1 MSTKIIIIGG
11 DAAGMSAASKVR
23 REMQDAELVVFEKSP
38 HISYAA
44 CGMPYWFNGV
54 VKSEADLLALTL
66 EDARNK
72 RGIDV
77 RVGHE
82 VTAIDPAAKTVTV
95 HNWADG
101 ESWAEP
107 YDKLVIATGASAVRP
122 PLPGLD
128 LPGVFTLRSLED
140 GQRIKARLETHTPK
154 RGVIIG
160 AGYIGLEVAEA
171 FHDLG
176 MATTVIEMLPQIMP
190 NMDGEIVAPI
200 AEHLAEKGVDLRTS
214 TKVTG
219 VRAQGEALVVET
231 DSGEVAADMV
241 LVSVGVKPNSELAR
255 DAGLALGPRNA
266 IRVDEHLR
274 TSDPDIYAAGD
285 CVAYRHLV
293 LDEDV
298 WIPLAPS
305 ANKGGR
311 IVGENLV
318 GENSTFPGI
327 LGTAVVKVFDYSL
340 AVTGLTE
347 RQAQEHQEKT
357 GSFQGGVA
365 SATIKGASLPHYY
378 PGGAPVTVKIVLERA
393 TGRILGAQL
402 ASKSDISK
410 RADIFAVALT
420 AGMTVQ
426 QFGNLDLTYAPPF
439 APVYDPV
446 IVAAN
451 VAVKKVAG

>member
-23 REMQDAELVVFEKSP
+23 REMKDAELIVFERSQ

-54 VKSEADLLALTL
+54 VKAEADLLALTL

-82 VTAIDPAAKTVTV
+82 VTAIDRAASTVTV
-95 HNWADG
+95 KKLESG
-101 ESWAEP
+101 ETWAEP

-122 PLPGLD
+122 PIPGLD
-128 LPGVFTLRSLED
+128 LPGVFVLRTLED
-140 GQRIKARLETHTPK
+140 GQRIKAHLDAHKPQ

-160 AGYIGLEVAEA
+160 AGYIGLEMAES
-171 FHDLG
+171 FHALG

-190 NMDGEIVAPI
+190 NMDAEMVAPI
-200 AEHLAEKGVDLRTS
+200 AQHLAEKGVDVRTGA
-214 TKVTG
+214 KVTAI
-219 VRAQGEALVVET
+219 RAENGALTVET
-231 DSGEVAADMV
+231 DGGPVAADMV

-255 DAGLALGPRNA
+255 DAGLALSARHA
-266 IRVDEHLR
+266 IAVDEHLR
-274 TSDPDIYAAGD
+274 TSDPAIYAAGD

-293 LDEDV
+293 LNEDV

-318 GENSTFPGI
+318 GENTTFPGI

-347 RQAQEHQEKT
+347 RQAKEHQEKT
-357 GSFQGGVA
+357 GKFQGGVA
-365 SATIKGASLPHYY
+365 SATITGGSLPHYY
-378 PGGAPVTVKIVLERA
+378 PGGAPVTVKVVLEKA

-402 ASKSDISK
+402 VSQSDVSK
-410 RADIFAVALT
+410 RADIFAVAIT
-420 AGMTVQ
+420 AGMTVEE
-426 QFGNLDLTYAPPF
+426 FGLLDLTYAPPF

-451 VAVKKVAG
+451 VAIKKVGG

>member
-1 MSTKIIIIGG
+1 MSTKIVIIGG

-23 REMQDAELVVFEKSP
+23 RGMKEAELVVFEKSP

-54 VKSEADLLALTL
+54 VKQESDLLALTL
-66 EDARNK
+66 ENARNK

-77 RVGHE
+77 RIGHE
-82 VTAIDPAAKTVTV
+82 VTAIDRAAKTVTV
-95 HNWADG
+95 KKLESG
-101 ESWAEP
+101 ESWAES

-122 PLPGLD
+122 PIPGLD
-128 LPGVFTLRSLED
+128 LPNVFTLRSLED
-140 GQRIKARLETHTPK
+140 GQRIKAHLESDRPK
-154 RGVIIG
+154 RGIIIG

-176 MATTVIEMLPQIMP
+176 MQTTVIEMLPQIMP
-190 NMDGEIVAPI
+190 NMDAEIVAPI
-200 AEHLAEKGVDLRTS
+200 AEHVVEKGVDLRTS

-219 VRAQGEALVVET
+219 LRAGDDGLIVET
-231 DSGEVAADMV
+231 DSGEVATDMV
-241 LVSVGVKPNSELAR
+241 LVSVGVKPNSELTR

-266 IRVDEHLR
+266 ITVDAHLR

-285 CVAYRHLV
+285 CVAYRHQILG
-293 LDEDV
+293 EDV

-318 GENSTFPGI
+318 GEGTTFPGI

-347 RQAQEHQEKT
+347 RQATEQQEKT
-357 GSFQGGVA
+357 GQFAGGVA
-365 SATIKGASLPHYY
+365 ASTITGGSKPHYY
-378 PGGAPVTVKIVLERA
+378 PGGAPVTVKTVIEKA
-393 TGRILGAQL
+393 TGRLLGAQL
-402 ASKSDISK
+402 ASKSDVSK

-451 VAVKKVAG
+451 VAVKKVSG

>member
-23 REMQDAELVVFEKSP
+23 REMKDAELVVFEKSP

-54 VKSEADLLALTL
+54 VKQESDLLALTL
-66 EDARNK
+66 ENARTK

-95 HNWADG
+95 KKLESG
-101 ESWAEP
+101 ESWAES
-107 YDKLVIATGASAVRP
+107 YDKLMIATGASAVRP
-122 PLPGLD
+122 PIDGLD
-128 LPGVFTLRSLED
+128 LPNVFTLRSLSD
-140 GQRIKARLETHTPK
+140 GQRIKAHLENDQPK

-176 MATTVIEMLPQIMP
+176 MQTTVIEMLPQIMP
-190 NMDGEIVAPI
+190 TMDAEIVAPI
-200 AEHLAEKGVDLRTS
+200 ADHVVEKGVDLRLGTQ
-214 TKVTG
+214 VTAI
-219 VRAQGEALVVET
+219 RAADDGSLIVET
-231 DSGEVAADMV
+231 NSGEVATDMV
-241 LVSVGVKPNSELAR
+241 LVSVGVKPNSELAK
-255 DAGLALGPRNA
+255 DAGLSLSARNA
-266 IRVDEHLR
+266 IAVDAHLR

-318 GENSTFPGI
+318 GEETHLPRHLGHGGGQSLRLQLGRHRADRGPGP
-327 LGTAVVKVFDYSL
+327 GKR
-340 AVTGLTE
+340 
-347 RQAQEHQEKT
+347 RQ
-357 GSFQGGVA
+357 V
-365 SATIKGASLPHYY
+365 
-378 PGGAPVTVKIVLERA
+378 PGRR
-393 TGRILGAQL
+393 GRGHHHRGQL
-402 ASKSDISK
+402 APLLSWR
-410 RADIFAVALT
+410 RAGYGQSR
-420 AGMTVQ
+420 AGKGHRPHPGCAIGQ
-426 QFGNLDLTYAPPF
+426 
-439 APVYDPV
+439 PVRR
-446 IVAAN
+446 
-451 VAVKKVAG
+451 G

>member
-1 MSTKIIIIGG
+1 MTTKIIIIGG

-23 REMQDAELVVFEKSP
+23 REMKDAELIVFEKSP

-54 VKSEADLLALTL
+54 VKQESDLLALTL
-66 EDARNK
+66 DDARTK

-82 VTAIDPAAKTVTV
+82 VTAINRAAKTVTV
-95 HNWADG
+95 KKLASG
-101 ESWAEP
+101 ESRDEP
-107 YDKLVIATGASAVRP
+107 YDKLVIATGASAIRP
-122 PLPGLD
+122 PIPGLE
-128 LPGVFTLRSLED
+128 LPGVFVLRTLED
-140 GQRIKARLETHTPK
+140 GQRIKAHLEQHKPQ

-160 AGYIGLEVAEA
+160 AGYIGLEMAES

-176 MATTVIEMLPQIMP
+176 MQTTVIEMLPQIMP
-190 NMDGEIVAPI
+190 NMDAEIVAPI
-200 AEHLAEKGVDLRTS
+200 AEHLAAKGVDVRTG
-214 TKVTG
+214 TKVT
-219 VRAQGEALVVET
+219 ALRSEDGGMVVET
-231 DSGEVAADMV
+231 DGGPVTADIV

-255 DAGLALGPRNA
+255 DAGLTLSARNA
-266 IRVDEHLR
+266 IAVDDHLR

-293 LDEDV
+293 LNEDV

-318 GENSTFPGI
+318 GENTTFPGI

-347 RQAQEHQEKT
+347 GQAKEHAAK
-357 GSFQGGVA
+357 FQGGVA
-365 SATIKGASLPHYY
+365 AATITGGSLPHYY
-378 PGGAPVTVKIVLERA
+378 PGGSPVTVKIVLERA

-402 ASKSDISK
+402 VSQSDVAK
-410 RADIFAVALT
+410 RADIFAVAIT
-420 AGMTVQ
+420 TGMTVQ

-451 VAVKKVAG
+451 VAVKKVSG

>member
-23 REMQDAELVVFEKSP
+23 RELKDAQLIVFEKSP

-54 VKSEADLLALTL
+54 VASEDDLLARTL
-66 EDARNK
+66 DDARNK

-82 VTAIDPAAKTVTV
+82 VTAIDRAASTVTV
-95 HNWADG
+95 KKLDSG
-101 ESWAEP
+101 ETWAEP

-122 PLPGLD
+122 PIPGLD
-128 LPGVFTLRSLED
+128 LPGVFVLRTLED
-140 GQRIKARLETHTPK
+140 GQRIKAYLDAHNPQ

-160 AGYIGLEVAEA
+160 AGYIGLEVAES
-171 FHDLG
+171 FHALG

-190 NMDGEIVAPI
+190 NMDTEMVAPV
-200 AEHLAEKGVDLRTS
+200 AAHLAEKGVDVRTGA
-214 TKVTG
+214 KVTAI
-219 VRAQGEALVVET
+219 RAEDGALIVET
-231 DSGEVAADMV
+231 DGGVAAADMV

-255 DAGLALGPRNA
+255 DAGLALSARHA
-266 IRVDEHLR
+266 IAVDEHLR
-274 TSDPDIYAAGD
+274 TSDPAIYAAGD
-285 CVAYRHLV
+285 CVAYRHRV
-293 LDEDV
+293 LEEDV

-318 GENSTFPGI
+318 GENTAFPGI

-357 GSFQGGVA
+357 GKFQGGVA
-365 SATIKGASLPHYY
+365 SATITGGSLPHYY
-378 PGGAPVTVKIVLERA
+378 PGGAPVTVKVVLEKA

-402 ASKSDISK
+402 VSQSDVSK
-410 RADIFAVALT
+410 RADIFAVAIT
-420 AGMTVQ
+420 AGMTVEE
-426 QFGNLDLTYAPPF
+426 FGLLDLTYAPPF

-451 VAVKKVAG
+451 VAIKKVG

>member
-23 REMQDAELVVFEKSP
+23 RELKDAQLIVFEKGQ

-44 CGMPYWFNGV
+44 CGMPYWFHGV
-54 VKSEADLLALTL
+54 VKEEADLLALTL
-66 EDARNK
+66 DDARTK

-82 VTAIDPAAKTVTV
+82 VTAINRAAKSVTV
-95 HNWADG
+95 KQL
-101 ESWAEP
+101 ESGKSWDEP

-122 PLPGLD
+122 PIAGLD

-140 GQRIKARLETHTPK
+140 GQRIKAFLEKEQPK
-154 RGVIIG
+154 RGVVIG
-160 AGYIGLEVAEA
+160 AGYIGLEMAEA
-171 FHDLG
+171 FRGLG

-190 NMDGEIVAPI
+190 NMDAEMVAPV
-200 AEHLAEKGVDLRTS
+200 AAHLAQQGVDVRTGV
-214 TKVTG
+214 KVTG
-219 VRAQGEALVVET
+219 IQAADDGLVVQS
-231 DSGEVAADMV
+231 DGGDVAADVV
-241 LVSVGVKPNSELAR
+241 LLSVGVKPNSELAK
-255 DAGLALGPRNA
+255 DAGLTLSARNA
-266 IRVDEHLR
+266 IAVDQHLR

-318 GENSTFPGI
+318 GENTTFPGI
-327 LGTAVVKVFDYSL
+327 LGTAVVKIFDYSL

-347 RQAQEHQEKT
+347 AQASEHAHK
-357 GSFQGGVA
+357 FQGGVA
-365 SATIKGASLPHYY
+365 AATITGGSLPHYY
-378 PGGAPVTVKIVLERA
+378 PGGAPVTVKVVLEKA
-393 TGRILGAQL
+393 TGRLLGAQL
-402 ASKSDISK
+402 VSTSDVSK

-451 VAVKKVAG
+451 VAVKKVG